1 MLFLRANRGSELC
14 TYLEPLWAR
23 PQGSSPGPFSAWSLG
38 FHSYSHLSTPSSWW
52 ATYSKASVSKCQRRV
67 LGKPIEPAPFLPTS
81 TWGCSLI
88 SLSLASSSV
97 RGGWLCP
104 LQRAVAMVTCITLII
119 AVLPPAPVGTGSG
132 PFPLCKNIHIPQI
145 CLSFCIPLLFL
156 LSLELGTLPCPSLQ
170 FCVGK
175 GYEFRTVTAGLLT

>member
-1 MLFLRANRGSELC
+1 MC
-14 TYLEPLWAR
+14 TYLEPLRAR
-23 PQGSSPGPFSAWSLG
+23 PQGSSLGPFSAWSLG

-67 LGKPIEPAPFLPTS
+67 LEKPIEPAPFLPTS

-104 LQRAVAMVTCITLII
+104 LQRAVAMVTCATLII
-119 AVLPPAPVGTGSG
+119 VVPTTSSCGDWFRPLSSLQKRPHPSNLPILLYTSPFPSGPGTWDPATPQPPA
-132 PFPLCKNIHIPQI
+132 LCGERI
-145 CLSFCIPLLFL
+145 
-156 LSLELGTLPCPSLQ
+156 
-170 FCVGK
+170 
-175 GYEFRTVTAGLLT
+175 